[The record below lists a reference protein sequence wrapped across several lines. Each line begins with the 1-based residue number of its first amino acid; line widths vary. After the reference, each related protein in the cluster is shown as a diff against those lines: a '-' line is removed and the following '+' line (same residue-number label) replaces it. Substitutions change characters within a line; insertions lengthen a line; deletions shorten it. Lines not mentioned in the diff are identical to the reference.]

1 MKMHHLEKDEVKAV
15 MEKVKTTV
23 SESELDPGKIEEI
36 FKLSKVDPEAFLNC
50 KSKDNQ
56 QNQVN
61 FEIDEKK
68 GVRFFDPFNFYTQ
81 GIYKDMDGWSVWTTD
96 NLKEPWSYDWSSQDC
111 TPPPTKKVSGV
122 EDKKKPAEP

>member
-23 SESELDPGKIEEI
+23 NESELDPGKIEEI

-96 NLKEPWSYDWSSQDC
+96 NLKEPWSYD
-111 TPPPTKKVSGV
+111 
-122 EDKKKPAEP
+122 